1 MLRKPRS
8 KPTDGTTVR
17 LMRIL
22 KGKYAV
28 SVKDVARI
36 LHISDR
42 HAWRFISRLEAE
54 GVIELRYRQRYN
66 YYSIRRDK

>member
-1 MLRKPRS
+1 MLKKPRS

-17 LMRIL
+17 LTRIL

-36 LHISDR
+36 LRISQR

-54 GVIELRYRQRYN
+54 GVIELRYRQRHN
-66 YYSIRRDK
+66 YYSVRRDK

>member
-1 MLRKPRS
+1 MLKKPRS

-17 LMRIL
+17 LTRIL

-36 LHISDR
+36 LRISDR
-42 HAWRFISRLEAE
+42 HAWRFISRLEAQ

-66 YYSIRRDK
+66 YYSVRRNK